1 MGYAV
6 FVGDVALDEYYTT
19 DYWPTIKDKAIVRAL
34 PAVPGGMIAN
44 AACVAAALG
53 MEVKFLAMLNSG
65 AITQR
70 LLADLQQRGI
80 DTSLVIFDETLP
92 DAKCM
97 IFLVQDEHTVII
109 PTMGITHIEITPAQL
124 DVLAHADV
132 IYSTPVEF
140 DVLRCGAMDSMA
152 IRAYCRAHG
161 AQLVFDLDVDYFKD
175 GDETRYQHLDVV
187 FFNEVGFDSYRDD
200 LAMPAA
206 AERLLSYGISVVVVT
221 QAAQGCTVYTH
232 GETHQ
237 VPGLAVD
244 VVDVTGAG
252 DTFGGSFVYARAL
265 GHNLADAARFANA
278 TAAICVGGLGARA
291 GAVAREVVEGRMGY
305 IQTDAPSRQHRK
317 CLH

>member
-6 FVGDVALDEYYTT
+6 FVGDVALDEYYRA
-19 DYWPTIKDKAIVRAL
+19 DYWPTVKDKAIVRAL

-53 MEVKFLAMLNSG
+53 MQVKFLAMLNSG
-65 AITQR
+65 AITQQ
-70 LLADLQQRGI
+70 LLADLHQRGI
-80 DTSLVIFDETLP
+80 DTSLVMFDETLP

-97 IFLVQDEHTVII
+97 IFLIEDEHTVII

-152 IRAYCRAHG
+152 IRAHCRAHG

-175 GDETRYQHLDVV
+175 GDEMRYQHLDVV
-187 FFNEVGFDSYRDD
+187 LFNEVGFDSYRGD
-200 LAMPAA
+200 LAMSAA
-206 AERLLSYGISVVVVT
+206 AQRLLSYGIAVVVVT
-221 QAAQGCTVYTH
+221 HAAQGCTVYTRDATQH
-232 GETHQ
+232 
-237 VPGLAVD
+237 VPGFAVD

-252 DTFGGSFVYARAL
+252 DTFGGSFVYARAMEKT
-265 GHNLADAARFANA
+265 LADAARFANA
-278 TAAICVGGLGARA
+278 TAAICVAGLGARS
-291 GAVAREVVEGRMGY
+291 GAVARDVVEAMLRG
-305 IQTDAPSRQHRK
+305 TD
-317 CLH
+317 

>member
-6 FVGDVALDEYYTT
+6 FVGDVALDEYYQA

-44 AACVAAALG
+44 AACVAAGLG

-65 AITQR
+65 AITQH
-70 LLADLQQRGI
+70 LLVDLQKRGI
-80 DTSLVIFDETLP
+80 DTSLVIYDETLP

-97 IFLVQDEHTVII
+97 IFLVEDEHTVII

-140 DVLRCGAMDSMA
+140 DVLHCGDMDSMA
-152 IRAYCRAHG
+152 IRAHCRAHG

-175 GDETRYQHLDVV
+175 GDESRYQHLDVV
-187 FFNEVGFDSYRDD
+187 FFNEVGIDSYRGD
-200 LAMPAA
+200 LSMQKA

-221 QAAQGCTVYTH
+221 QAAQGCMVYTQGQTEH
-232 GETHQ
+232 
-237 VPGLAVD
+237 VPGLVVD

-252 DTFGGSFVYARAL
+252 DTFGGSFVAARAM
-265 GHNLADAARFANA
+265 GQTLADAARFANA

-291 GAVAREVVEGRMGY
+291 GAVTREVVEGRM
-305 IQTDAPSRQHRK
+305 RM
-317 CLH
+317 

>member
-6 FVGDVALDEYYTT
+6 FVGDVALDEYYAA
-19 DYWPTIKDKAIVRAL
+19 DVWPTIKDKAIVRAL

-53 MEVKFLAMLNSG
+53 MEVKFLAMLNRG
-65 AITQR
+65 AITQL

-80 DTSLVIFDETLP
+80 DTSLVVFDDTLP

-124 DVLAHADV
+124 EVLAHADV

-140 DVLRCGAMDSMA
+140 DVLRCGEMDHMA

-175 GDETRYQHLDVV
+175 GDEVRYQQLDVV
-187 FFNEVGFDSYRDD
+187 FFNEVGFDSYRGE
-200 LAMPAA
+200 LSMQAA
-206 AERLLSYGISVVVVT
+206 AERLLSYGIAVVVVT
-221 QAAQGCTVYTH
+221 QAAQGCMVYTAAECFH
-232 GETHQ
+232 

-252 DTFGGSFVYARAL
+252 DTFGGSFVAARAMGQDL
-265 GHNLADAARFANA
+265 QAAARFANA

-291 GAVAREVVEGRMGY
+291 GAVAWEVVAERM
-305 IQTDAPSRQHRK
+305 K
-317 CLH
+317 

>member
-6 FVGDVALDEYYTT
+6 FVGDVALDEYYKA

-53 MEVKFLAMLNSG
+53 MEVKFMAKLNSG
-65 AITQR
+65 AITQL

-80 DTSLVIFDETLP
+80 DTSLVIYDETLP

-97 IFLVQDEHTVII
+97 IFLVEDEHTVII
-109 PTMGITHIEITPAQL
+109 PTMGITHIEITPTQL
-124 DVLAHADV
+124 EVLAQADV

-140 DVLRCGAMDSMA
+140 DVLRCGTMDSMA

-175 GDETRYQHLDVV
+175 GDESRYQHLDVV
-187 FFNEVGFDSYRDD
+187 FFNEVGFDSYRGN
-200 LAMPAA
+200 LSMQLA

-221 QAAQGCTVYTH
+221 QAAQGCTVYAPDQTH
-232 GETHQ
+232 H
-237 VPGLAVD
+237 VPGFVME
-244 VVDVTGAG
+244 VIDVTGAG
-252 DTFGGSFVYARAL
+252 DTFGGSFVYARAAGMDL
-265 GHNLADAARFANA
+265 RAAAEFANA
-278 TAAICVGGLGARA
+278 AAAMCVGGLGARA
-291 GAVAREVVEGRMGY
+291 GAVARDVVEAHVRMG
-305 IQTDAPSRQHRK
+305 
-317 CLH
+317 

>member
-6 FVGDVALDEYYTT
+6 FVGDVALDEYYRA
-19 DYWPTIKDKAIVRAL
+19 DYWPTVKDKAIVRAL

-53 MEVKFLAMLNSG
+53 MQVKFLAMLNSG
-65 AITQR
+65 AVTQQ
-70 LLADLQQRGI
+70 LLADLYQRGI

-97 IFLVQDEHTVII
+97 IFLIEDEHTVII

-187 FFNEVGFDSYRDD
+187 LFNEVGFDSYRGD
-200 LAMPAA
+200 LAMPDAA
-206 AERLLSYGISVVVVT
+206 ARLLSYGIAVVVVT
-221 QAAQGCTVYTH
+221 QAAQGRTVYTR
-232 GETHQ
+232 EATHH
-237 VPGLAVD
+237 VPGFAVD

-252 DTFGGSFVYARAL
+252 DTFGGSFVYARAMEK
-265 GHNLADAARFANA
+265 NLADAARFANA
-278 TAAICVGGLGARA
+278 TAAICVGGLGARS
-291 GAVAREVVEGRMGY
+291 GAVARDVVEVMMN
-305 IQTDAPSRQHRK
+305 TAN
-317 CLH
+317 

>member
-65 AITQR
+65 AITQH
-70 LLADLQQRGI
+70 LLADLHQRGI
-80 DTSLVIFDETLP
+80 DTSLVMFDETLP

-124 DVLAHADV
+124 EVLARADV

-140 DVLRCGAMDSMA
+140 DVLRCGTMDSMA
-152 IRAYCRAHG
+152 IRAYCRAQG

-187 FFNEVGFDSYRDD
+187 LFNEVGFDSYRGA
-200 LAMPAA
+200 LSMLAA

-232 GETHQ
+232 GETYQ

-252 DTFGGSFVYARAL
+252 DTFGGSFVAARAMGKTL
-265 GHNLADAARFANA
+265 VDAARFANA

-291 GAVAREVVEGRMGY
+291 GAVAREVVEGRM
-305 IQTDAPSRQHRK
+305 
-317 CLH
+317 

>member
-6 FVGDVALDEYYTT
+6 FVGDVALDEYYRA
-19 DYWPTIKDKAIVRAL
+19 DYWPTVKDKAIVRAL

-53 MEVKFLAMLNSG
+53 MQVKFLAMLNSG
-65 AITQR
+65 AITQQ
-70 LLADLQQRGI
+70 LLVDLQQRGI
-80 DTSLVIFDETLP
+80 DTSLVMFDETLP

-97 IFLVQDEHTVII
+97 IFLIEDEHTVII

-152 IRAYCRAHG
+152 IRAHCRAHG

-187 FFNEVGFDSYRDD
+187 LFNDVGFDSYRGD
-200 LAMPAA
+200 LTMSAA
-206 AERLLSYGISVVVVT
+206 AQRLLSYGISVVVVT
-221 QAAQGCTVYTH
+221 HAAQGCTVYTRD
-232 GETHQ
+232 ETHH
-237 VPGLAVD
+237 VPGFAVD

-252 DTFGGSFVYARAL
+252 DTFGGSFVYARAM
-265 GHNLADAARFANA
+265 GKNLADAARFANA
-278 TAAICVGGLGARA
+278 TAAICVAGLGARS
-291 GAVAREVVEGRMGY
+291 GAVAQGVVEAMLRGA
-305 IQTDAPSRQHRK
+305 D
-317 CLH
+317 

>member
-6 FVGDVALDEYYTT
+6 FVGDVALDEYYQA
-19 DYWPTIKDKAIVRAL
+19 DYWPTIKDKAIVRAM

-53 MEVKFLAMLNSG
+53 MEVKFMAMLNSG
-65 AITQR
+65 AITQL

-80 DTSLVIFDETLP
+80 DTSLVIYDETLP

-97 IFLVQDEHTVII
+97 IFLVEDEHTVII

-175 GDETRYQHLDVV
+175 GDEARYQHLDVV
-187 FFNEVGFDSYRDD
+187 FFNEVGFDSYRGD
-200 LAMPAA
+200 LSMQKA

-221 QAAQGCTVYTH
+221 QAAQGCMMYTQEQTEH
-232 GETHQ
+232 
-237 VPGLAVD
+237 VPGFAVD

-252 DTFGGSFVYARAL
+252 DTFGGSFVAARAMGQTL
-265 GHNLADAARFANA
+265 IDAARFANA

-291 GAVAREVVEGRMGY
+291 GAVARAVVEERMRM
-305 IQTDAPSRQHRK
+305 A
-317 CLH
+317 

>member
-65 AITQR
+65 AITQH
-70 LLADLQQRGI
+70 LLADLHQRGI
-80 DTSLVIFDETLP
+80 DTSLVMFDETLP

-124 DVLAHADV
+124 EVLARADV

-140 DVLRCGAMDSMA
+140 DVLRCGTMDSMA
-152 IRAYCRAHG
+152 IRAYCRAQG

-187 FFNEVGFDSYRDD
+187 FFNEVGFDSYRGA
-200 LAMPAA
+200 LSMLAA

-232 GETHQ
+232 GETYQ

-252 DTFGGSFVYARAL
+252 DTFGGSFVAARAMGKTL
-265 GHNLADAARFANA
+265 VDAARFANA

-291 GAVAREVVEGRMGY
+291 GAVAREVVEGRMG
-305 IQTDAPSRQHRK
+305 
-317 CLH
+317 

>member
-6 FVGDVALDEYYTT
+6 FVGDVALDEYYKA
-19 DYWPTIKDKAIVRAL
+19 DYWPTTKDKAIVRAL

-44 AACVAAALG
+44 AACVAATLG
-53 MEVKFLAMLNSG
+53 MDVKFMAMLNSG
-65 AITQR
+65 AITQL

-80 DTSLVIFDETLP
+80 DTSLVIYDETLP

-97 IFLVQDEHTVII
+97 IFLVEDEHTVII

-140 DVLRCGAMDSMA
+140 DVLRCGTMDSMA

-187 FFNEVGFDSYRDD
+187 FFNEVGFDSYRGD
-200 LAMPAA
+200 LSMHLA

-221 QAAQGCTVYTH
+221 QAAQGCMVYTH
-232 GETHQ
+232 EQTEH
-237 VPGLAVD
+237 VPGFTVD

-252 DTFGGSFVYARAL
+252 DTFGGSFVYARAM
-265 GHNLADAARFANA
+265 GQTIADAARFANA

-291 GAVAREVVEGRMGY
+291 GAVAWDVVEARMRMG
-305 IQTDAPSRQHRK
+305 
-317 CLH
+317 

>member
-65 AITQR
+65 TITQH
-70 LLADLQQRGI
+70 LLADLHQRGI
-80 DTSLVIFDETLP
+80 DTSLVMFDETLP

-124 DVLAHADV
+124 EVLARADV

-140 DVLRCGAMDSMA
+140 DVLRCGTMDSMA
-152 IRAYCRAHG
+152 IRAYCRAQG

-187 FFNEVGFDSYRDD
+187 FFNEVGFDSYRGA
-200 LAMPAA
+200 LSMLAA

-221 QAAQGCTVYTH
+221 QAAQGCMVYDRGGIQH
-232 GETHQ
+232 
-237 VPGLAVD
+237 VPGRAVD

-252 DTFGGSFVYARAL
+252 DTFGGSFVAALAR
-265 GHNLADAARFANA
+265 GKTPHDAARFANVN
-278 TAAICVGGLGARA
+278 AARCVGGLGARA
-291 GAVAREVVEGRMGY
+291 GAVAWEVVEGRM
-305 IQTDAPSRQHRK
+305 
-317 CLH
+317 

>member
-6 FVGDVALDEYYTT
+6 FVGDLALDEYYRA

-65 AITQR
+65 AITQL

-80 DTSLVIFDETLP
+80 DTSLMIYDETLP

-97 IFLVQDEHTVII
+97 IFLVEDEHTVII

-124 DVLAHADV
+124 EVLAQADV

-175 GDETRYQHLDVV
+175 GDESRYQHLDVV
-187 FFNEVGFDSYRDD
+187 FFNEVGFDSYRGD
-200 LAMPAA
+200 LSMQLA

-221 QAAQGCTVYTH
+221 QAAHGSMIYTQGQTEH
-232 GETHQ
+232 

-252 DTFGGSFVYARAL
+252 DTFGGSFVAARAM
-265 GHNLADAARFANA
+265 GKSVVDATRFANA

-291 GAVAREVVEGRMGY
+291 GAVARDVVEGRMQMG
-305 IQTDAPSRQHRK
+305 
-317 CLH
+317 

>member
-6 FVGDVALDEYYTT
+6 FVGDVALDEYYKA

-53 MEVKFLAMLNSG
+53 MDVKFMAMLNSG
-65 AITQR
+65 AITQL

-80 DTSLVIFDETLP
+80 DTSLVIYDETLP

-97 IFLVQDEHTVII
+97 IFLVEDEHTVII

-124 DVLAHADV
+124 EVLAHADV

-175 GDETRYQHLDVV
+175 GDESRYQHLDVV
-187 FFNEVGFDSYRDD
+187 FFNEVGFDSYRGN
-200 LAMPAA
+200 LSMQLA

-221 QAAQGCTVYTH
+221 QAAQGCMIYTQGQTEH
-232 GETHQ
+232 
-237 VPGLAVD
+237 VPAFAVD

-252 DTFGGSFVYARAL
+252 DTFGGSFVAARAM
-265 GHNLADAARFANA
+265 GKQLADAARFANA

-291 GAVAREVVEGRMGY
+291 GAVDRAVVEERMRMG
-305 IQTDAPSRQHRK
+305 
-317 CLH
+317 

>member
-6 FVGDVALDEYYTT
+6 FVGDVALDEYYTA

-44 AACVAAALG
+44 AASVAAALG
-53 MEVKFLAMLNSG
+53 MQVKFLAMLNRG

-80 DTSLVIFDETLP
+80 DTSLVIFDDTLP

-140 DVLRCGAMDSMA
+140 DVLRCGEMDHMA

-187 FFNEVGFDSYRDD
+187 FFNEVGFDSYRGE
-200 LAMPAA
+200 LSMQAA
-206 AERLLSYGISVVVVT
+206 ANRLLAYGIAVVVVT
-221 QAAQGCTVYTH
+221 QAAQGCMVYTPAQTQH
-232 GETHQ
+232 
-237 VPGLAVD
+237 VPGFAVD

-252 DTFGGSFVYARAL
+252 DTFGGSFVYARAM
-265 GHNLADAARFANA
+265 GKNLADAARFANA

-291 GAVAREVVEGRMGY
+291 GAVARHVVEARIAYGG
-305 IQTDAPSRQHRK
+305 
-317 CLH
+317 

>member
-65 AITQR
+65 AITQH
-70 LLADLQQRGI
+70 LLADLHQRGI
-80 DTSLVIFDETLP
+80 DTSLVMFDETLP

-124 DVLAHADV
+124 EVLARADV

-140 DVLRCGAMDSMA
+140 DVLRCGTMDSMA
-152 IRAYCRAHG
+152 IRAYCRAQG

-187 FFNEVGFDSYRDD
+187 LFNEVGFDSYRGA
-200 LAMPAA
+200 LSMLAA

-232 GETHQ
+232 GETYQ

-252 DTFGGSFVYARAL
+252 DTFGGSFVAARAMGKTL
-265 GHNLADAARFANA
+265 VDAARFANA

-291 GAVAREVVEGRMGY
+291 GAVARDVVEGRM
-305 IQTDAPSRQHRK
+305 
-317 CLH
+317 

>member
-6 FVGDVALDEYYTT
+6 FVGDVALDEYYRA
-19 DYWPTIKDKAIVRAL
+19 DYWPTVKDKAIVRAL

-53 MEVKFLAMLNSG
+53 MQVKFLAMLNSG
-65 AITQR
+65 AITQQ
-70 LLADLQQRGI
+70 LLADLHQRGI
-80 DTSLVIFDETLP
+80 DTSLVMFDETLP

-97 IFLVQDEHTVII
+97 IFLIEDEHTVII

-152 IRAYCRAHG
+152 IRAHCRAHG

-187 FFNEVGFDSYRDD
+187 LFNEVGFDSYRGD
-200 LAMPAA
+200 LAMSAA
-206 AERLLSYGISVVVVT
+206 AQRLLSYGIAVVVVT
-221 QAAQGCTVYTH
+221 HAAQGCTVYTRDATQH
-232 GETHQ
+232 
-237 VPGLAVD
+237 VPGFAVD

-252 DTFGGSFVYARAL
+252 DTFGGSFVYARAM
-265 GHNLADAARFANA
+265 GKNLADAARFANA
-278 TAAICVGGLGARA
+278 TAAICVAGLGARS
-291 GAVAREVVEGRMGY
+291 GAVARDVVEAMLRG
-305 IQTDAPSRQHRK
+305 TD
-317 CLH
+317 